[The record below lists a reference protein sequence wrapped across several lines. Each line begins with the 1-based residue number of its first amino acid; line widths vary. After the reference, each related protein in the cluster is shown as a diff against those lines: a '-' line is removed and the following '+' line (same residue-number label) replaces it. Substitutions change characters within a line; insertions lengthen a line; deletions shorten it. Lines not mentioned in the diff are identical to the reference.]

1 MNDDMGF
8 PLAKL
13 KIQFL
18 ECVDFDGKEVIRF
31 EQERYHI

>member
-8 PLAKL
+8 IFAKL

-31 EQERYHI
+31 